1 MKSWLKKF
9 QISAALDETRSSE
22 RATEPPVAQ
31 PDELGQ
37 FAAALHHL
45 DHQLKNARPADAAPD
60 DLHAAIMRRVRNAA
74 RDQEN
79 RPTRRVINW
88 RWLTAPGLAVLVGLG
103 LWLAMPEKKS
113 ATPALVSSESAR
125 SLAAAAATLEMTRAV
140 VQNAPAAALAP
151 MEKEITLLRSD
162 ARRAMDLVFASLPQD
177 AIAFARS
184 GENRPPY

>member
-22 RATEPPVAQ
+22 HAPKPATRQ
-31 PDELGQ
+31 DELGQ
-37 FAAALHHL
+37 FEAALHHL
-45 DHQLKNARPADAAPD
+45 DHQLKNARPADASPD
-60 DLHAAIMRRVRNAA
+60 DLHAAIMRRVRNVA

-79 RPTRRVINW
+79 RPTRTVINW

-103 LWLAMPEKKS
+103 LWLAVPEKKLEP
-113 ATPALVSSESAR
+113 PAMASSESVR
-125 SLAAAAATLEMTRAV
+125 SLAPAAATLEMTRAV

-162 ARRAMDLVFASLPQD
+162 ARRVMDLVFASLPQD

-184 GENRPPY
+184 EENRPPY

>member
-22 RATEPPVAQ
+22 RATKPAAAR
-31 PDELGQ
+31 PDQLGQ
-37 FAAALHHL
+37 FATALHHL

-79 RPTRRVINW
+79 CTTRRVINW

-103 LWLAMPEKKS
+103 LWLAVPEKKS
-113 ATPALVSSESAR
+113 APPALVSGDSAR
-125 SLAAAAATLEMTRAV
+125 SLAAAAATLEMTRAA

-151 MEKEITLLRSD
+151 MENEITLLRRD
-162 ARRAMDLVFASLPQD
+162 GRRALDLVFASLPQD
-177 AIAFARS
+177 AIAFAWP

>member
-1 MKSWLKKF
+1 MKFWLKKF

-22 RATEPPVAQ
+22 RAPEPSVARA
-31 PDELGQ
+31 DELGQ

-79 RPTRRVINW
+79 RPTRTVINW
-88 RWLTAPGLAVLVGLG
+88 RWLTAPGLAVLVVFG
-103 LWLAMPEKKS
+103 LWLAVPEKKPE
-113 ATPALVSSESAR
+113 TPAMVSSESTR

-151 MEKEITLLRSD
+151 MEKEIALLRSD

-177 AIAFARS
+177 AIAFAWS

>member
-22 RATEPPVAQ
+22 RAPEPPVAR

-37 FAAALHHL
+37 FAATLHRL

-79 RPTRRVINW
+79 RTTPRVINW

-113 ATPALVSSESAR
+113 ATPALVSGDSAR